1 MKLKIKVK
9 LLNPNNKLEIHGDWI
24 DLIAENGLKYNANE
38 DVQINLGVAMKLPD
52 GFEAIVAPRSS
63 LYIKKH
69 LLLTNSIGV
78 IDNAYNGNTDYWIA
92 NFRSTQDGTIIK
104 GERIVQFRIQLSQK
118 ATIWQKIKW
127 LFSTGIQL
135 EYVDILSPINRGGI
149 GSTNGYIND

>member
-24 DLIAENGLKYNANE
+24 DLLAEDTVTYQANE
-38 DVQINLGVAMKLPD
+38 DVHIELGVAMKLPD

-69 LLLTNSIGV
+69 LLLTNSIGI
-78 IDNAYNGNTDYWIA
+78 IDNAYNGNNDYWIA
-92 NFRSTQDGTIIK
+92 NFRSTQEGGINK

-118 ATIWQKIKW
+118 ATVWQKIKW
-127 LFSTGIQL
+127 LFSNGIQL
-135 EYVDILSPINRGGI
+135 EYVDILSPHNRGGI
-149 GSTNGYIND
+149 GSTKGYINN

>member
-24 DLIAENGLKYNANE
+24 DLLAEDTVTYQENK
-38 DVQINLGVAMKLPD
+38 DVHIDLGAAMKLPD

-63 LYIKKH
+63 LYPKKH
-69 LLLTNSIGV
+69 LLLTNSIGI

-92 NFRSTQDGTIIK
+92 HFRSFRDGNIIK
-104 GERIVQFRIQLSQK
+104 GERILQFRIQLSQK

-127 LFSTGIQL
+127 LFSNGIEI
-135 EYVDILSPINRGGI
+135 EYVDILSPHNRGGI
-149 GSTNGYIND
+149 GSTKGYNE

>member
-1 MKLKIKVK
+1 
-9 LLNPNNKLEIHGDWI
+9 
-24 DLIAENGLKYNANE
+24 
-38 DVQINLGVAMKLPD
+38 MKLPD

-78 IDNAYNGNTDYWIA
+78 IDNAYNGNTDYWQA

-135 EYVDILSPINRGGI
+135 EYVDILSSINRGGI